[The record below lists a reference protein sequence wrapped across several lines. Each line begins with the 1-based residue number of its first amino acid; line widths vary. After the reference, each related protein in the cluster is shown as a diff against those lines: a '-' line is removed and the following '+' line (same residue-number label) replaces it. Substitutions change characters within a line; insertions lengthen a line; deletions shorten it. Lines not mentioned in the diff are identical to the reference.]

1 MIVTAAV
8 ELLRSLYRPGVGF
21 KKAGV
26 ALTRL
31 SDNAHRQLS
40 LFSKYD
46 YARQSKLMNAI
57 DSINRAGIG
66 TVSIAAMGT
75 GTEWKPKCS
84 EKSREFTTSLSDI
97 LVVNCK

>member
-1 MIVTAAV
+1 
-8 ELLRSLYRPGVGF
+8 
-21 KKAGV
+21 
-26 ALTRL
+26 
-31 SDNAHRQLS
+31 
-40 LFSKYD
+40 
-46 YARQSKLMNAI
+46 MNAI

-75 GTEWKPKCS
+75 DTEWKPKCS